1 MNWDKE
7 GNEAVERL
15 RRMLRFNTTNPPG
28 NESGVAR
35 NLAEEAESNG
45 LPADVFEPVEGRGS
59 LVIRRKGV
67 GSRRPLL
74 LLSHLDVVPAEPD
87 QWRFPPFD
95 GELADDYVWGR
106 GAIDSKLTG

>member
-45 LPADVFEPVEGRGS
+45 LPADVFEPVEGREIEFVGDQRRGRRGS
-59 LVIRRKGV
+59 K
-67 GSRRPLL
+67 
-74 LLSHLDVVPAEPD
+74 
-87 QWRFPPFD
+87 
-95 GELADDYVWGR
+95 
-106 GAIDSKLTG
+106 